1 MPCYWQLRPDVKET
15 ELDRPVPR
23 SMVSGEATS
32 DSALSGSEGEDVLSG
47 IASGLDTS
55 DLSGSNGTSGTGTA
69 SGTGSKGNSAGNSG
83 NPTTDTSSSGGGSN
97 VSPSGDTTYKVNVSG
112 LTKKTVYIVE
122 RAVITNPPKG
132 IMEHDIARL
141 ICSLQGLINRDMTKN
156 QIALYIQYDDTDTF
170 WYNQMAASGGVLN
183 GYSKVTI
190 SSFTK
195 FLDTFKTRASKL
207 RYDTLGSECSCYG
220 ERSSNDLRFGRI
232 FAG

>member
-1 MPCYWQLRPDVKET
+1 MGPPERVLHREQDLKVIQPETAAIQLPIHRQ
-15 ELDRPVPR
+15 
-23 SMVSGEATS
+23 A
-32 DSALSGSEGEDVLSG
+32 
-47 IASGLDTS
+47 
-55 DLSGSNGTSGTGTA
+55 
-69 SGTGSKGNSAGNSG
+69 
-83 NPTTDTSSSGGGSN
+83 GGGSN

-195 FLDTFKTRASKL
+195 FLVHLKLSFKA
-207 RYDTLGSECSCYG
+207 
-220 ERSSNDLRFGRI
+220 
-232 FAG
+232 AV